1 MALQQPTK
9 ACSSEYVIGNE
20 NRGACKEPETE
31 NRQQEFQS
39 EHELF
44 LSTPVAAEVLRVLP
58 SADRER
64 ELFAELV
71 RPADSAGNQLRDVL
85 NHWLRN
91 ATVGGGRL
99 HECESSAKQQSLQS
113 ER

>member
-1 MALQQPTK
+1 MLEQPAK
-9 ACSSEYVIGNE
+9 SRSDVDIVGNE
-20 NRGACKEPETE
+20 NHGACKEGQTE
-31 NRQQEFQS
+31 SHQQEFQS

-71 RPADSAGNQLRDVL
+71 RPADSAGNQMRDVL

-99 HECESSAKQQSLQS
+99 HERESSAKQQSLQS